1 MGRYSLSISDK
12 AKKDLALLYKS
23 GDKALV
29 NRIERIF
36 TELSEDPFNGIGKPE
51 QLKHDLS
58 GFWSRRLDK
67 KHRLVYQVDEKSITV
82 FVIAAKGHY
91 SDK

>member
-1 MGRYSLSISDK
+1 MGRYSLNVSDK
-12 AKKDLALLYKS
+12 AKKDLAQLYKS

-36 TELSEDPFNGIGKPE
+36 TELSDDPYNGIGKPE
-51 QLKHDLS
+51 QLKHNLA
-58 GFWSRRLDK
+58 GLWSRRLDK
-67 KHRLVYQVDEKSITV
+67 KHRLVYQVIEESITV